1 MKISHLIAI
10 AVLCA
15 GMLVGGCTKTVQ
27 ITVRN
32 HTDVSR
38 PIQLTAPDGTMAIG
52 SVAPKSVL
60 TSTLAIKKDYLPAPC
75 NISAGGSA
83 SQSFTVTD
91 DSPSAWWFH
100 ITPEGRMTG
109 PYGEHDEV
117 EITEDRGTIKATSDP
132 RMLLK

>member
-1 MKISHLIAI
+1 MKTSHLIAV

-15 GMLVGGCTKTVQ
+15 GVLVGGCTKKVH
-27 ITVRN
+27 ISVRN

-75 NISAGGSA
+75 NISAGGGA
-83 SQSFTVTD
+83 SQSFTVTE

-100 ITPEGRMTG
+100 ITGEGRMAG
-109 PYGEHDEV
+109 PYGENDVHTE
-117 EITEDRGTIKATSDP
+117 TEDRGTIKATTGR
-132 RMLLK
+132 RMLVE